1 MKKFFLFL
9 LVYSIPLF
17 GANSFWQELIEVQN
31 KFFSKNS
38 ILTMISVDGNITKAL
53 DENRTSSLFEE
64 RIHAYEG
71 LVIKLKNEP
80 YTLEKRNNPFYDP
93 KKNEKEINTLLL
105 KIDSNRKLGYLQAVK
120 RDKLKLQTLKLKGE
134 IYQFLLYLADKW
146 TNIDEQTLIEKI
158 EKTSK
163 AVKENIPI
171 KDIISTYEEIAP
183 KKGTIVSQTKKNFF
197 ELAKNYYF
205 FDTFLDY
212 LRVNAKIL
220 TYHSI
225 ASELQLDDLIT
236 YINKQPLFAKANT
249 YLRYLK
255 LDVGRLVLFLFI
267 ILFFWMLNYLVY
279 KKLYNYFKSKI
290 LQDEDESDDILID
303 NLDRIRRPVSLLI
316 NGIGLQ
322 LALEVVNYP
331 QPLSDKTTLFF
342 HLFFIA
348 IVAYI
353 LMQLIENIFFVYF
366 QHQRLKNNKELRA
379 ELVNLMLSITKI
391 IIFLGAL
398 LIAFVKMG
406 VNITGLLASLGIGGL
421 AVALAAQTT
430 LSNFFGLLKII
441 FDESFSQGDW
451 ISTNDVEGTVVEIG
465 FISTKIRTFDNAL
478 ITVPNAELANKPLK
492 NWNKRTIGR
501 RIKMH
506 LGVTYGAKR
515 ENIKSAIDEITQML
529 KDHPGIISPEKIDK
543 RSMRKRYKESGK
555 FLSMEDKLGIKSTML
570 VYLDKFSDSSID
582 ILIYTF
588 TKTTNW
594 QDWLDI
600 KEDLLYK
607 VWQILEKHDL
617 EFAFPSQTLYFDKE
631 NISENLSIIENKKL
645 L

>member
-1 MKKFFLFL
+1 MKKVFIFLFFGY
-9 LVYSIPLF
+9 VSLF
-17 GANSFWQELIEVQN
+17 GENSFWQNLIETEN

-38 ILTMISVDGNITKAL
+38 ILEMISVDDNLTKRV
-53 DENRTSSLFEE
+53 DENKTTSILEE

-80 YTLEKRNNPFYDP
+80 YTLEKHNNSFYNP
-93 KKNEKEINTLLL
+93 KKSQKEINTLLL
-105 KIDSNRKLGYLQAVK
+105 KIDSNRKMGYLQAVK
-120 RDKLKLQTLKLKGE
+120 RDKIRVQTLKLKGE
-134 IYQFLLYLADKW
+134 IYKFLLYLADNW
-146 TNIDEQTLIEKI
+146 TNIDNKTLIEKI
-158 EKTSK
+158 EQTSK
-163 AVKENIPI
+163 FIDKNIPI
-171 KDIISTYEEIAP
+171 KDIVAAYEEVAA
-183 KKGTIVSQTKKNFF
+183 KKGAISSQIKSNFF
-197 ELAKNYYF
+197 ELAKHYYF
-205 FDTFLDY
+205 FETFLDY
-212 LRVNAKIL
+212 LRINATML
-220 TYHSI
+220 TYRSI

-236 YINKQPLFAKANT
+236 YINKQPLFSKANI

-279 KKLYNYFKSKI
+279 KRLYNYFKSKI
-290 LQDEDESDDILID
+290 LQEEDESDDILID

-322 LALEVVNYP
+322 LALEVVKYP
-331 QPLSDKTTLFF
+331 QPLSEKTNLFF
-342 HLFFIA
+342 HIFFIA
-348 IVAYI
+348 VIAYI

-366 QHQRLKNNKELRA
+366 QHQKLKNNKEIRA
-379 ELVNLMLSITKI
+379 ELVNLMLSITKVV
-391 IIFLGAL
+391 IFLGAIL
-398 LIAFVKMG
+398 MALVKMG

-451 ISTNDVEGTVVEIG
+451 IATNDVEGTVVEIG

-506 LGVTYGAKR
+506 LGVTYGSKMQ
-515 ENIKSAIDEITQML
+515 NLKSAIDEITQML

-570 VYLDKFSDSSID
+570 VYLDRFSDSSID

-594 QDWLDI
+594 QDWLEI
-600 KEDLLYK
+600 KEDLLFK
-607 VWQILEKHDL
+607 IWRILQKHEL
-617 EFAFPSQTLYFDKE
+617 EFAFPSQTLYVDKE
-631 NISENLSIIENKKL
+631 NISSTLEEIKNKKAL
-645 L
+645 

>member
-1 MKKFFLFL
+1 MKKISLFL
-9 LVYSIPLF
+9 LLFYLPLF
-17 GANSFWQELIEVQN
+17 SATSFWQELIEIEN
-31 KFFSKNS
+31 KFFSKKS
-38 ILTMISVDGNITKAL
+38 VLMMISVDDNITKTL
-53 DENRTSSLFEE
+53 DENKTSTLLEE

-71 LVIKLKNEP
+71 LLIKLKNEP
-80 YTLEKRNNPFYDP
+80 YSLQKRNNPFYDP
-93 KKNEKEINTLLL
+93 KKSEKEINTLLL
-105 KIDSNRKLGYLQAVK
+105 KIDSNRKMGYLQAVK
-120 RDKLKLQTLKLKGE
+120 RDKIRLQTLKIKSE
-134 IYQFLLYLADKW
+134 IYQFLLFLAQKW
-146 TNIDEQTLIEKI
+146 TNIDEKNLIRKI
-158 EKTSK
+158 DKTTK
-163 AVKENIPI
+163 IVKENIPI
-171 KDIISTYEEIAP
+171 KDLISTYEEVAP
-183 KKGTIVSQTKKNFF
+183 KKGTVSSQIKENFF

-205 FDTFLDY
+205 FDTFLEY
-212 LRVNAKIL
+212 LRINAKML
-220 TYHSI
+220 TYRSI

-236 YINKQPLFAKANT
+236 YINEQPLFAKANT

-255 LDVGRLVLFLFI
+255 LDVGRVVLFLLI
-267 ILFFWMLNYLVY
+267 IIFFWMLNYLIY

-290 LQDEDESDDILID
+290 LQEEDESDDILID

-322 LALEVVNYP
+322 LALEVVKYP
-331 QPLSDKTTLFF
+331 QPLSEKTTLFF

-348 IVAYI
+348 IIAYI

-379 ELVNLMLSITKI
+379 ELVNLMLSITKV

-451 ISTNDVEGTVVEIG
+451 ISTNDIEGTVVEIG
-465 FISTKIRTFDNAL
+465 FISTKVRTFDNAL

-506 LGVTYGAKR
+506 IGVTYGSKR
-515 ENIKSAIDEITQML
+515 ENVKAAIDEIAKML

-543 RSMRKRYKESGK
+543 RSMRKRYKDSGK

-594 QDWLDI
+594 QDWLEI

-607 VWQILEKHDL
+607 IWSILEEHNL

-631 NISENLSIIENKKL
+631 NVSQNLDLLEDKKL